1 MRNASGMGV
10 VLRDDIPEFFRRHT
24 KSFGL
29 FDDLY
34 HGRAGAAEQLAPGEH
49 LIKNAAVRPHI
60 HFKRRVHG
68 GFVHR

>member
-1 MRNASGMGV
+1 MGV
-10 VLRDDIPEFFRRHT
+10 VLSDDIPEFFRRHP

-29 FDDLY
+29 LDDLY